1 MVGPRNG
8 FVKGFREPAA
18 YLEDGGFTG
27 DGPAGGKRP
36 FSAGRHRIPRVGAG
50 DRMFPREPFMR
61 RRRIAKIAPQQAS
74 GSPVQPC
81 GLVCEVMAC
90 RMVAG
95 NGRGPVGLEVRV
107 LVQAVPTARCARSGR
122 RSRRKLTPVL
132 AGLAFP
138 AGREAV
144 PSPTGRASPRD
155 QPLLPAAFNAF
166 SGASGSWRRG
176 QDVPQGTLYAP
187 AQNRQNRPPT
197 GFRVSGPAVRVG
209 L

>member
-1 MVGPRNG
+1 MVGPWNA
-8 FVKGFREPAA
+8 FVKGFRGLAV
-18 YLEDGGFTG
+18 YLEDEGFTG

-90 RMVAG
+90 RIG
-95 NGRGPVGLEVRV
+95 HTGRGPVGLEVRV
-107 LVQAVPTARCARSGR
+107 LVQAFALNPTFPARCARSGR

-132 AGLAFP
+132 AGLARSVP
-138 AGREAV
+138 AHEHLGREAV
-144 PSPTGRASPRD
+144 PSPTGRASPRWT
-155 QPLLPAAFNAF
+155 
-166 SGASGSWRRG
+166 SRCCRRRSTPG
-176 QDVPQGTLYAP
+176 CGTP
-187 AQNRQNRPPT
+187 GHR
-197 GFRVSGPAVRVG
+197 
-209 L
+209 